1 MTWQLW
7 VLVAVAVIGA
17 VVVMVVRFRKAQ
29 RVLDGLIDTIEPH
42 GETAPAAHRPK
53 VTHAQ
58 AEHRPKVVHERGDEL
73 ARRRGERQLR
83 TTLVPRAAHG
93 HRGRR

>member
-1 MTWQLW
+1 M
-7 VLVAVAVIGA
+7 AGISA
-17 VVVMVVRFRKAQ
+17 VVLTVARFRKAQ

-42 GETAPAAHRPK
+42 GETAGDEHRPK
-53 VTHAQ
+53 VAHER
-58 AEHRPKVVHERGDEL
+58 AEHRPKVAHERGDEL
-73 ARRRGERQLR
+73 ARRRGARQLS

>member
-1 MTWQLW
+1 MTWQLS

-17 VVVMVVRFRKAQ
+17 VVLMVARFRKAQ

-42 GETAPAAHRPK
+42 DETARADHRPK
-53 VTHAQ
+53 A
-58 AEHRPKVVHERGDEL
+58 HERDDEL
-73 ARRRGERQLR
+73 ARRRGDRQLR